1 MFFYRISRND
11 FGERPP
17 KAVRRSG
24 DLQCQPRSPVSSE
37 FRLKELPGRSG
48 LKSALLSFLTI
59 LSLSIGSFSARA
71 ESFFATSLT
80 NDLSPA
86 FAMSDGLLT
95 IRGYANSN
103 ATLSAN
109 LGQAGNWFGVVN
121 GNASAMDGTES
132 ITLRF
137 ATNSGLFRI
146 SHIWTRA
153 KIIISG
159 FASDPGFSDPT
170 GYASDVNYAN
180 GTLSYF
186 YKWDAGTEHSFTFWN
201 ASASS
206 GRTLRVNVFD
216 SAPGWQATV
225 TRIDYANGNSLPAV
239 ADLSATQQT
248 IDNFSASDAWSMQ
261 RVGLWSETNRVK
273 IANLL
278 FATNNGIGLSAWRFN
293 LNAGLDPTVNGGTPT
308 PSWRTGEGFLVTS
321 NQYDWTRQPGQRWFL
336 SAAKE
341 SGVEQFIAMVYSPP
355 TNFTR
360 NGHVY
365 GTDGLGTSNLKPNYE
380 FAQAQYIADV
390 LAHFQTNSV
399 IPERVAFDFVMP
411 VNEPYWEWN
420 GRSQEGSRYSNAD
433 IIAQAQAL
441 RAALDE
447 RNLGAQIVLAEAGD
461 LPGLYSV
468 RGDISAKYG
477 ATYGNYISAFSG
489 ITNLIS
495 RNLSAHSY
503 FSDNPTN
510 QLVPVRER
518 LRDELA
524 ANPYWRYWQ
533 SEYCILGAR
542 GPGRDLTMTTALNVA
557 RVMWADLAIADAS
570 AWHWWLS
577 LSPAD
582 YKDGLLYTD
591 FENPGD
597 AESLYCSKLFWA
609 FGQWSR
615 FIRPGWK
622 RVELPGYDDVFG
634 LMGAAFVD
642 PETNA
647 VAIVFVNQSGANQG
661 VAPAI
666 ANLPSGK
673 IVSHWSPWITSSSPS
688 DNLSPLPPIAAGG
701 ECFIPSNAVVT
712 LVGNLIEESTAAA
725 PVIAG
730 LADQSAAAG
739 DVLRMSFQ
747 IETSTA
753 PAKLIRVRV
762 VSDNSDLLPDSAIS
776 ISEEWATNGITR
788 EVFAD
793 FSGTNLNQL
802 IAAPAFPNAPSSR
815 DEVSSFESVGNLSG
829 KFGSRLRGF
838 VVPPQTGNY
847 VFWISSRDASE
858 LYLSA
863 DENPATKT
871 RIAWVKNFTAP
882 REWTKEANQQS
893 SAIRLEAGKRYYLE
907 AIHVAANG
915 GDHLEV
921 GWKLPDQTLERPIPG
936 ARLSSW
942 MDPFAI
948 SDRRVLS
955 LNLAS
960 HAIGAANVSVIA
972 TDASGTSVTN
982 HFKLTVT
989 EPLNPTPT
997 NLNAQVQNGNL
1008 LLSWPSDHVGWQLEA
1023 QTNPLTSGLNANWTV
1038 VDGST
1043 QTSVW
1048 TNAIDPK
1055 NPAVFYR
1062 LSLP

>member
-1 MFFYRISRND
+1 M
-11 FGERPP
+11 
-17 KAVRRSG
+17 
-24 DLQCQPRSPVSSE
+24 
-37 FRLKELPGRSG
+37 
-48 LKSALLSFLTI
+48 
-59 LSLSIGSFSARA
+59 
-71 ESFFATSLT
+71 FAT
-80 NDLSPA
+80 
-86 FAMSDGLLT
+86 SDGLLT
-95 IRGYANSN
+95 IHGYANSN
-103 ATLSAN
+103 ATVSAN

-121 GNASAMDGTES
+121 GNASAIDGTES
-132 ITLRF
+132 VTLRF

-159 FASDPGFSDPT
+159 FASDPGFSDST

-186 YKWDAGTEHSFTFWN
+186 CKWDAGTEHGFTFEN
-201 ASASS
+201 PTASA

-261 RVGLWSETNRVK
+261 RVGLWSETNRTQ

-278 FATNNGIGLSAWRFN
+278 FTTNNGIGLSAWRFN
-293 LNAGLDPTVNGGTPT
+293 LNAGLDPTVNGGAPT

-336 SAAKE
+336 RKAKE
-341 SGVEQFIAMVYSPP
+341 SGVDQFIAMIYSPP

-365 GTDGLGTSNLKPNYE
+365 GTDGLGTSNLKPDYE
-380 FAQAQYIADV
+380 FAEAKYIADV
-390 LAHFQTNSV
+390 LAHFKTNSV
-399 IPERVAFDFVMP
+399 LPERVSFDYVMP

-420 GRSQEGSRYSNAD
+420 NRSQEGSRHSNAD

-441 RAALDE
+441 RTALDE
-447 RNLGAQIVLAEAGD
+447 RDLGTEIVLAEAGD

-477 ATYGNYISAFSG
+477 ATYGDYISAFSG

-503 FSDNPTN
+503 FTDNPTN
-510 QLVPVRER
+510 QLVSVRQNLRVR
-518 LRDELA
+518 LD
-524 ANPYWRYWQ
+524 ANPHWRYWQ

-542 GPGRDLTMTTALNVA
+542 GPGRDLTMATALNVA
-557 RVMWADLAIADAS
+557 RVMWADLAIANAS

-597 AESLYCSKLFWA
+597 AESLYCSKIFWM

-634 LMGAAFVD
+634 LMGAAFVN
-642 PETNA
+642 PNTNSIA
-647 VAIVFVNQSGANQG
+647 MVFVNQSGANQR
-661 VAPAI
+661 VTPAI

-688 DNLSPLPPIAAGG
+688 DNLSPLPPIAAEG

-739 DVLRMSFQ
+739 EVLRMSFQ
-747 IETSTA
+747 IENSTA
-753 PAKLIRVRV
+753 PAKLIPVRV

-788 EVFAD
+788 EIFVD

-815 DEVSSFESVGNLSG
+815 DEVSSFESVANLSG
-829 KFGSRLRGF
+829 TFGSRLRGF
-838 VVPPQTGNY
+838 VAPPQTGNY
-847 VFWISSRDASE
+847 TFWISSRDASE

-871 RIAWVKNFTAP
+871 RIAWVKNFTAA

-893 SAIRLEAGKRYYLE
+893 APIRLEAGKRYFIE

-915 GDHLEV
+915 SDHLEV
-921 GWKLPDQTLERPIPG
+921 GWKLPDQTLERPISG
-936 ARLSSW
+936 ARLSPW
-942 MDPFAI
+942 TDPFAN
-948 SDRRVLS
+948 STRRILS
-955 LNLAS
+955 LNLVTNAT
-960 HAIGAANVSVIA
+960 GTANISVIA
-972 TDASGTSVTN
+972 TDAAGKAATN
-982 HFKLTVT
+982 RFTITVR
-989 EPLNPTPT
+989 PPVNPAPT
-997 NLNAQVQNGNL
+997 NLNAQVHNGNL

-1023 QTNPLTSGLNANWTV
+1023 QTNPLTSGLTANWTV

-1062 LSLP
+1062 LSQP